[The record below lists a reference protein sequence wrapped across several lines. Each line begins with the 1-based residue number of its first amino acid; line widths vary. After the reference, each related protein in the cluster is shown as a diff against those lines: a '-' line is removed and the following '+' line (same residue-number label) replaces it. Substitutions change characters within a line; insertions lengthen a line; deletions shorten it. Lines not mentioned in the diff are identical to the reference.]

1 MRKTSPGKSRL
12 SLPSTTFC
20 ALLGLVLTCS
30 SSLALVSLER
40 NAGTPKSYNWD
51 AAKASAKDPLLNPVF
66 SVLKKYKV
74 PSATMGYQLNP
85 DPKIIPYT
93 RPKKWRNPQ
102 AWWMA
107 GFGINYR
114 APMRVASVSKP
125 ILAIA
130 YQNHPILRSN
140 LDMRFYQL
148 WRGYINSNLPEPK
161 DPRVKDIT
169 LRHLLNHVGGF
180 DKDNIGFDPAYT
192 GKTVEA
198 QLPGIL
204 KDKMLASAPGTKY
217 SYSNFSYMILARLAQ
232 ALTAKPW
239 MSVVRSRFPAG
250 TPIHAGRDKIPVGA
264 NTAPAAGAS
273 EPSIYWLQGKD
284 GEFVMEPKIG
294 EGNLLSNVATLTWI
308 ATQYWING
316 DTDFNFKRE
325 NTIGMPFSSK
335 PPVPGELRGFN
346 GSMPGTQAA
355 LIQYTTPKGRVASMC
370 VIVNTRVTGK
380 DFLSDLNKAMVR
392 ILQDKFG
399 KF

>member
-1 MRKTSPGKSRL
+1 MKYTSLGKSRPRL
-12 SLPSTTFC
+12 LAAAICT
-20 ALLGLVLTCS
+20 LLGLLLSCS
-30 SSLALVSLER
+30 SSIALVSLER
-40 NAGTPKSYNWD
+40 DAGTPKAYNWD
-51 AAKASAKDPLLNPVF
+51 AAKSSANDPLLDPVF
-66 SVLKKYKV
+66 EVLKKYKV

-85 DPKIIPYT
+85 DPKTIAFT
-93 RPKKWRNPQ
+93 RPTKWRNPQ

-107 GFGINYR
+107 GYGINYR

-148 WRGYINSNLPEPK
+148 WKGYINSQLPEPK

-204 KDKMLASAPGTKY
+204 KDKMLASSPGKKY

-232 ALTAKPW
+232 ALTAKPLI
-239 MSVVRSRFPAG
+239 SVLRSQFPAG

-273 EPSIYWLQGKD
+273 EPSIYWLQGND

-316 DTDFNFKRE
+316 ETDFNFSRA

-335 PPVPGELRGFN
+335 PPTPGAMWGFN

-355 LIQYTTPKGRVASMC
+355 LIQYTTPKGRGAAMC
-370 VIVNTRVTGK
+370 VIVNTRVPGK
-380 DFLSDLNKAMVR
+380 DFLGDLNKAMSKFLR
-392 ILQDKFG
+392 DRFG